1 MLRQDRALAPDIIVL
16 TGDYLNTSYVHDPAA
31 LADWRHLINQL
42 EAPHGIYA
50 VRGTVEQR
58 PELMADLVAG
68 TEVIWLE
75 QESVQ
80 VNVRGEMVTLVGVAC
95 SHDLT
100 RDTAR
105 LEEALAGVSGR
116 GDSRIAPT
124 AAGPTVLLYHS
135 PDLILE
141 AAERGVDLVLSGHT
155 HGGQVRLPGLGA
167 VVTFSSFGRRYAAGL
182 FNEAGT
188 RMVVSRGIGLEGGA
202 APRVRFLCRPEIV
215 SIDMV
220 GG

>member
-1 MLRQDRALAPDIIVL
+1 M
-16 TGDYLNTSYVHDPAA
+16 
-31 LADWRHLINQL
+31 
-42 EAPHGIYA
+42 
-50 VRGTVEQR
+50 
-58 PELMADLVAG
+58 
-68 TEVIWLE
+68 
-75 QESVQ
+75 
-80 VNVRGEMVTLVGVAC
+80 
-95 SHDLT
+95 
-100 RDTAR
+100 
-105 LEEALAGVSGR
+105 
-116 GDSRIAPT
+116 
-124 AAGPTVLLYHS
+124 LLYHT

-141 AAERGVDLVLSGHT
+141 ATERGVDLVLSGHT